1 MLIFNKFYNIF
12 LSYFDNNYYL
22 YLVFTIMQV
31 ILLNTFN

>member
-12 LSYFDNNYYL
+12 FSYSDNNYYL
-22 YLVFTIMQV
+22 YLVFTIMQI